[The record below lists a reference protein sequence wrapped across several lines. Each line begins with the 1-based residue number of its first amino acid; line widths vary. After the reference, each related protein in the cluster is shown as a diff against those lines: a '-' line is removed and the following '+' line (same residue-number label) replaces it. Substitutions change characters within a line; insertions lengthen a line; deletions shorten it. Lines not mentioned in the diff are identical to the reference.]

1 MSAVSGSGLRVTAG
15 SRNDLCGPVFL
26 WAEGSQ
32 RAHWIPSFAGMTGS
46 RSALKL
52 LGRIALCVMLAGAA
66 LALVACS
73 HPLTP
78 GVEAA
83 AAASAAAPAPAPRAV
98 AAAASDSTKTFMP
111 PPAASIPDTPF
122 GAMVRKGRAIFVDTQ
137 ANAKPYVGNG
147 LNCANCHLDAGRL
160 ANSAPLWGAW
170 VRYPAY
176 RRKNH
181 KVNTFADRLQG
192 CFRFSM
198 NGKAPPTD
206 SEIIVA
212 LEAYSYWLAT
222 GAPTG
227 AMLPGAGY
235 PKLSAPA
242 IAPSYARGKVV
253 FDHDCALCHAGDGQ
267 GQKDAQGAYVF
278 PPLWG
283 TDSFNW
289 GAGMAKVNTA
299 AEFIHANMP
308 FSLGGTLTVQEAW
321 DVAWYMD
328 SHERPQDP
336 RFTGSVAATRTQFHA
351 TKWSRYGAVV
361 NGRQLGSQPLRSR

>member
-1 MSAVSGSGLRVTAG
+1 MKTGSGLGLRVTAG
-15 SRNDLCGPVFL
+15 SRNGFRGPVSL
-26 WAEGSQ
+26 WAKGSQ
-32 RAHWIPSFAGMTGS
+32 RARWILAFAGMTGF
-46 RSALKL
+46 RGALKL
-52 LGRIALCVMLAGAA
+52 LGRVALCVMFAGAA
-66 LALVACS
+66 VALVACS

-83 AAASAAAPAPAPRAV
+83 AAASAAVPAPRTV

-111 PPAASIPDTPF
+111 PPASSIPDTPF

-176 RRKNH
+176 RSKNH

-212 LEAYSYWLAT
+212 LEAYAYWLAK

-227 AMLPGAGY
+227 VTLPGAGY

-242 IAPSYARGKVV
+242 AAPSYARGKVV
-253 FDHDCALCHAGDGQ
+253 FDANCALCHASDGE

-283 TDSFNW
+283 ADSFNW

-308 FSLGGTLTVQEAW
+308 FSLGGTLTAQEAW

-336 RFTGSVAATRTQFHA
+336 RFTGNVDVTRKEFHA

-361 NGRQLGSQPLRSR
+361 NGKQLGNLPLRSR